1 VSPWSTGKERI
12 EDLLAAQKLTRLVG
26 ADAGVAGHMS
36 RARQQL
42 ESATLLGRDP
52 VTAYVVADD
61 DEAAAAIA
69 TSTQIVDSAERI
81 LEQGALSRF

>member
-1 VSPWSTGKERI
+1 MLASPCTCRGAAATGI
-12 EDLLAAQKLTRLVG
+12 GDAAPPQ
-26 ADAGVAGHMS
+26 
-36 RARQQL
+36 
-42 ESATLLGRDP
+42 DP

-81 LEQGALSRF
+81 LEQGALTRF